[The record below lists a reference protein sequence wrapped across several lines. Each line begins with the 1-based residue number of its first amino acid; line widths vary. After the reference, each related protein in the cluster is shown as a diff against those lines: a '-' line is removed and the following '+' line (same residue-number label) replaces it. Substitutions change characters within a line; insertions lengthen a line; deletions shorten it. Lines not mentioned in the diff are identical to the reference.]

1 MLAGSHNCL
10 MPFLSVY
17 ELECQTAIR
26 RCKNLLPRKTVP
38 TDYLEKTGACEEAMR
53 NGKLL
58 VPFLVLEKC
67 SSFMKMS
74 NISIFPE

>member
-1 MLAGSHNCL
+1 M
-10 MPFLSVY
+10 
-17 ELECQTAIR
+17 
-26 RCKNLLPRKTVP
+26 P
-38 TDYLEKTGACEEAMR
+38 TDDLEKNGAREEAMR

>member
-1 MLAGSHNCL
+1 

-67 SSFMKMS
+67 SFMKIS